1 MEDIRRRSNLMV
13 DLLKLTSNKKIL
25 SKFIMITTN
34 FVVKLCQ
41 KILFAFGMDFKDAF
55 C

>member
-1 MEDIRRRSNLMV
+1 MV
-13 DLLKLTSNKKIL
+13 DLLKLTSDKKIL
-25 SKFIMITTN
+25 SKFITSN

-41 KILFAFGMDFKDAF
+41 KILFAFGMDFKYAF

>member
-1 MEDIRRRSNLMV
+1 MV

-25 SKFIMITTN
+25 NKFVTITTN
-34 FVVKLCQ
+34 FVTKLCQ
-41 KILFAFGMDFKDAF
+41 KILFAFGKDFKDAF

>member
-1 MEDIRRRSNLMV
+1 MV
-13 DLLKLTSNKKIL
+13 DLLKLTFNKKIL
-25 SKFIMITTN
+25 SKFIIIITN
-34 FVVKLCQ
+34 FVVKPCQ